1 MRAVRSCHRTQTL
14 PGTLPLCCHYS
25 CFSVVRYRESGCVLG
40 RKSKGRVGLTFFAV
54 LCKSAGPP
62 QASFQV
68 PALADSF
75 CRPGWEFLCA
85 TTSILNIHI
94 HIHTH
99 PSLLASGR
107 DLAPLLPPPNCGGCF
122 PNREHRHS
130 RGLELRRTGDVEQP
144 VFDYCAQVT
153 PVQPSQQQPKL
164 ASLAPSVHLGA
175 FAESRRCVS
184 LQLLHLAAL
193 AAPRETS
200 NLPDSASCPY
210 AS

>member
-99 PSLLASGR
+99 PSLLASGKR
-107 DLAPLLPPPNCGGCF
+107 SGSPSSTAQLWWLLSSQRAQTQQRSRIATDRRRRAAGFRLLCPG
-122 PNREHRHS
+122 HS
-130 RGLELRRTGDVEQP
+130 RAAISAAAQTRIARP
-144 VFDYCAQVT
+144 VCA
-153 PVQPSQQQPKL
+153 
-164 ASLAPSVHLGA
+164 
-175 FAESRRCVS
+175 SRCIR
-184 LQLLHLAAL
+184 
-193 AAPRETS
+193 
-200 NLPDSASCPY
+200 
-210 AS
+210 